1 MKGNKIMHMEF
12 DPAMEAIIEDQYKRG
27 VVDLPA
33 RVIMLIGKLT
43 YLERQHA
50 KLEVELEKLTIQGRG
65 KTLFTLSYLED
76 LKECSAKKEKLEND
90 IEDLD
95 EDIAYLIY
103 KIQREAK
110 NA

>member
-1 MKGNKIMHMEF
+1 MHLHF
-12 DPAMEAIIEDQYKRG
+12 GLHI
-27 VVDLPA
+27 LP
-33 RVIMLIGKLT
+33 RSKHSFTPYVIMLIGKLT

-50 KLEVELEKLTIQGRG
+50 KLEIELEDRDGSLRFHPNELKLV
-65 KTLFTLSYLED
+65 L
-76 LKECSAKKEKLEND
+76 AKKEKLENV

>member
-1 MKGNKIMHMEF
+1 MHMEF

-27 VVDLPA
+27 DVDLPA
-33 RVIMLIGKLT
+33 YVIMLIGKLT

-50 KLEVELEKLTIQGRG
+50 KLELELEKLTVQGRG
-65 KTLFTLSYLED
+65 QTIFPQGYLDNLKQLST
-76 LKECSAKKEKLEND
+76 KKEKLEND

>member
-1 MKGNKIMHMEF
+1 MHMEF

-27 VVDLPA
+27 DADLPA
-33 RVIMLIGKLT
+33 YVLMLIGKLT

-50 KLEVELEKLTIQGRG
+50 KLEIELEKLTLQGRER
-65 KTLFTLSYLED
+65 TLLTMGFLDD
-76 LKECSAKKEKLEND
+76 LKQCSTKKEKLEND
-90 IEDLD
+90 IEDLND
-95 EDIAYLIY
+95 DIAHLIY

>member
-1 MKGNKIMHMEF
+1 MHMEF
-12 DPAMEAIIEDQYKRG
+12 DPAMEAI
-27 VVDLPA
+27 
-33 RVIMLIGKLT
+33 
-43 YLERQHA
+43 
-50 KLEVELEKLTIQGRG
+50 
-65 KTLFTLSYLED
+65 
-76 LKECSAKKEKLEND
+76 

>member
-1 MKGNKIMHMEF
+1 MHMEF
-12 DPAMEAIIEDQYKRG
+12 DPAMEAIIEEQYKRG
-27 VVDLPA
+27 DVDLPA
-33 RVIMLIGKLT
+33 YVIMLIGKLT

-50 KLEVELEKLTIQGRG
+50 KLEIELEDREGSLR
-65 KTLFTLSYLED
+65 FHPDE
-76 LKECSAKKEKLEND
+76 LKQLSAKKEKLEND

-95 EDIAYLIY
+95 DDIAHLIY

>member
-12 DPAMEAIIEDQYKRG
+12 DPAMEAIIEDQYNRG

-33 RVIMLIGKLT
+33 YVIMLIGKLT

-50 KLEVELEKLTIQGRG
+50 KLEIELEKLTIQGRG
-65 KTLFTLSYLED
+65 QTIFPQGYLDE
-76 LKECSAKKEKLEND
+76 LKQVSAKKEKLEND

-95 EDIAYLIY
+95 DDIAYLIY
-103 KIQREAK
+103 KIQGEAPD
-110 NA
+110 A

>member
-12 DPAMEAIIEDQYKRG
+12 DPKMEAIIEDQYKRG

-33 RVIMLIGKLT
+33 YVIMLIGKLT

-50 KLEVELEKLTIQGRG
+50 KLEIE
-65 KTLFTLSYLED
+65 ED
-76 LKECSAKKEKLEND
+76 VLGHREEDFKRISAKKEKLEND

-103 KIQREAK
+103 KIQSEAK

>member
-1 MKGNKIMHMEF
+1 MHMAF
-12 DPAMEAIIEDQYKRG
+12 DPVMEAIIEDQYKRG
-27 VVDLPA
+27 DVDLPA
-33 RVIMLIGKLT
+33 YVIMLIGKLT

-50 KLEVELEKLTIQGRG
+50 KLEVEESALGHRE
-65 KTLFTLSYLED
+65 ED
-76 LKECSAKKEKLEND
+76 FKRISAKKEKLEND

-103 KIQREAK
+103 KIQQEAK

>member
-1 MKGNKIMHMEF
+1 MEF

-33 RVIMLIGKLT
+33 RVLMLIGKLT

-50 KLEVELEKLTIQGRG
+50 KLEIEMEEQEGSLRFHPDELKQ
-65 KTLFTLSYLED
+65 LST
-76 LKECSAKKEKLEND
+76 KKEKLEND

-103 KIQREAK
+103 KIQGEAPD
-110 NA
+110 A

>member
-27 VVDLPA
+27 AVDLPA
-33 RVIMLIGKLT
+33 YVIMLIGKLT

-50 KLEVELEKLTIQGRG
+50 KLEIEMEELDGSLRFHPDE
-65 KTLFTLSYLED
+65 
-76 LKECSAKKEKLEND
+76 LKQLSAKKEKLEND

>member
-1 MKGNKIMHMEF
+1 MHMEF

-27 VVDLPA
+27 AVDLPA
-33 RVIMLIGKLT
+33 YVIMLIGKLT

-50 KLEVELEKLTIQGRG
+50 KLEIELEEQESSLR
-65 KTLFTLSYLED
+65 FHPDE
-76 LKECSAKKEKLEND
+76 LKQISAKKEKLEND

-95 EDIAYLIY
+95 DDIAYLIY

>member
-1 MKGNKIMHMEF
+1 MHMEF
-12 DPAMEAIIEDQYKRG
+12 DPKMEAIIEDQYKRG

-50 KLEVELEKLTIQGRG
+50 KLEIE
-65 KTLFTLSYLED
+65 ED
-76 LKECSAKKEKLEND
+76 VVGHREEEFKRISAKKEKLEND

-95 EDIAYLIY
+95 DDIAYLIY
-103 KIQREAK
+103 KIQGDAK

>member
-1 MKGNKIMHMEF
+1 MHIEF
-12 DPAMEAIIEDQYKRG
+12 DPTMEAIIEDQYKRG

-50 KLEVELEKLTIQGRG
+50 KLEVE
-65 KTLFTLSYLED
+65 ED
-76 LKECSAKKEKLEND
+76 AVGHREEDFKRISVQKEKLEND

-95 EDIAYLIY
+95 DEIAKLIY
-103 KIQREAK
+103 KIQREA
-110 NA
+110 

>member
-1 MKGNKIMHMEF
+1 MHMEF

-50 KLEVELEKLTIQGRG
+50 KLEVEMEEWTRRVRASERTFLSQDYLDDLTRI
-65 KTLFTLSYLED
+65 
-76 LKECSAKKEKLEND
+76 SAKKEKLEND
-90 IEDLD
+90 IEVLD
-95 EDIAYLIY
+95 EDIAHLIY
-103 KIQREAK
+103 KIQGEAPYV
-110 NA
+110 

>member
-1 MKGNKIMHMEF
+1 MHMEF

-50 KLEVELEKLTIQGRG
+50 KLEVKESILDPQKNEYELKQI
-65 KTLFTLSYLED
+65 
-76 LKECSAKKEKLEND
+76 SAKKEKLEND

-103 KIQREAK
+103 KIQQEAK

>member
-27 VVDLPA
+27 DVDLPA
-33 RVIMLIGKLT
+33 YVIMLIGKLT

-50 KLEVELEKLTIQGRG
+50 KLEVEMEKLTIQGRG
-65 KTLFTLSYLED
+65 QTIFPQGYLDD
-76 LKECSAKKEKLEND
+76 LKQCSTKKEKLEND

>member
-1 MKGNKIMHMEF
+1 MHMEF
-12 DPAMEAIIEDQYKRG
+12 DPAMEAKIEDQYNRG

-33 RVIMLIGKLT
+33 YVIMLIGKLT

-50 KLEVELEKLTIQGRG
+50 KLEVELEKLMLQSRG
-65 KTLFTLSYLED
+65 QTLLTMGFLDD
-76 LKECSAKKEKLEND
+76 LKECSAKKEKFEND

>member
-27 VVDLPA
+27 DVDLPA
-33 RVIMLIGKLT
+33 RVLMLIGKLT

-50 KLEVELEKLTIQGRG
+50 KLEMEESILDSQEND
-65 KTLFTLSYLED
+65 YD
-76 LKECSAKKEKLEND
+76 LQRIAAKKEKLEND

-95 EDIAYLIY
+95 DDIAYLIY
-103 KIQREAK
+103 KIQGDTRYA
-110 NA
+110 

>member
-1 MKGNKIMHMEF
+1 MHVKF

-27 VVDLPA
+27 DADLPA
-33 RVIMLIGKLT
+33 YVLMLIGKLT

-50 KLEVELEKLTIQGRG
+50 KLEIELEERDGSLR
-65 KTLFTLSYLED
+65 FHPDE
-76 LKECSAKKEKLEND
+76 LKQLSAKKEKLEND

>member
-50 KLEVELEKLTIQGRG
+50 KLEVELEEQEGSLR
-65 KTLFTLSYLED
+65 FHPDE
-76 LKECSAKKEKLEND
+76 LKQVSAKKEKLEND

>member
-1 MKGNKIMHMEF
+1 MHMEF

-27 VVDLPA
+27 DVDLPA
-33 RVIMLIGKLT
+33 YVIMLIGKLT

-50 KLEVELEKLTIQGRG
+50 KLELEIKEQ
-65 KTLFTLSYLED
+65 TLFPQDYPYN
-76 LKECSAKKEKLEND
+76 LKRSIAVKEKLEND

>member
-1 MKGNKIMHMEF
+1 MHMEF
-12 DPAMEAIIEDQYKRG
+12 DPKMEAIIEDQYKRG

-50 KLEVELEKLTIQGRG
+50 KLEIE
-65 KTLFTLSYLED
+65 ED
-76 LKECSAKKEKLEND
+76 VVGHREEEFKRISAKKEKLEND

-95 EDIAYLIY
+95 DDIAYLIY
-103 KIQREAK
+103 KIQGDA
-110 NA
+110 

>member
-1 MKGNKIMHMEF
+1 MHMEF
-12 DPAMEAIIEDQYKRG
+12 DPAMEAIIEDQYNRG

-33 RVIMLIGKLT
+33 RVLMLIGKLT

-50 KLEVELEKLTIQGRG
+50 KLELEIKEQ
-65 KTLFTLSYLED
+65 TLFPQDYPYN
-76 LKECSAKKEKLEND
+76 LKRSTAVKEKLEND

>member
-1 MKGNKIMHMEF
+1 MHMEF

-50 KLEVELEKLTIQGRG
+50 KLEVEIEKLTIQGRG
-65 KTLFTLSYLED
+65 KTLLMMGFLD
-76 LKECSAKKEKLEND
+76 NLKECSAKKEKLEND

>member
-1 MKGNKIMHMEF
+1 MHMEF

-27 VVDLPA
+27 DVDLPA
-33 RVIMLIGKLT
+33 YVIMLIGKLT

-50 KLEVELEKLTIQGRG
+50 KLEIELEKLTLQGRER
-65 KTLFTLSYLED
+65 TLLTMGFLDD
-76 LKECSAKKEKLEND
+76 LKQCSTKKEKLEND

>member
-1 MKGNKIMHMEF
+1 MHMEF
-12 DPAMEAIIEDQYKRG
+12 DPAMEAIIEDQYNRG

-33 RVIMLIGKLT
+33 RVLMLIGKLT

-50 KLEVELEKLTIQGRG
+50 KLEVEESILDPQENA
-65 KTLFTLSYLED
+65 YD
-76 LKECSAKKEKLEND
+76 LQRIAAKKEKLEND

-95 EDIAYLIY
+95 DDIAYLIY

>member
-12 DPAMEAIIEDQYKRG
+12 DPTMEAIIEDQYKRG
-27 VVDLPA
+27 DVDLPA
-33 RVIMLIGKLT
+33 YVIMLIGKLT

-50 KLEVELEKLTIQGRG
+50 KLEIELEDRDGSLRFHPDELKLVST
-65 KTLFTLSYLED
+65 
-76 LKECSAKKEKLEND
+76 KKEKLEND

>member
-1 MKGNKIMHMEF
+1 MHMEF

-50 KLEVELEKLTIQGRG
+50 KLEVEMELLTLKGRG
-65 KTLFTLSYLED
+65 QTIFSQGYLDD
-76 LKECSAKKEKLEND
+76 LKQCSAKKEKLEND

>member
-1 MKGNKIMHMEF
+1 MHMEF
-12 DPAMEAIIEDQYKRG
+12 DPKMEAIIEDQYKRG

-50 KLEVELEKLTIQGRG
+50 KLEIE
-65 KTLFTLSYLED
+65 ED
-76 LKECSAKKEKLEND
+76 VVGHREEEFKRISAKKEKLEND

-95 EDIAYLIY
+95 DEIAKLIY
-103 KIQREAK
+103 KIQRDA
-110 NA
+110 

>member
-1 MKGNKIMHMEF
+1 MKENKIMHMEF
-12 DPAMEAIIEDQYKRG
+12 DPAMEAIIEEQYKRG
-27 VVDLPA
+27 DVDLPA
-33 RVIMLIGKLT
+33 YVIMLIGKLT

-50 KLEVELEKLTIQGRG
+50 KLEIELEDREGSLR
-65 KTLFTLSYLED
+65 FHPDE
-76 LKECSAKKEKLEND
+76 LKQLSAKKEKLEND

-95 EDIAYLIY
+95 DDIAHLIY